1 MLITVNGV
9 TVRLRVINAMMAII
23 WIIVAVVCRVG
34 INVLNVKLSI
44 I

>member
-23 WIIVAVVCRVG
+23 WIIVDIVSRVG

>member
-23 WIIVAVVCRVG
+23 WIIVDIVCPVG